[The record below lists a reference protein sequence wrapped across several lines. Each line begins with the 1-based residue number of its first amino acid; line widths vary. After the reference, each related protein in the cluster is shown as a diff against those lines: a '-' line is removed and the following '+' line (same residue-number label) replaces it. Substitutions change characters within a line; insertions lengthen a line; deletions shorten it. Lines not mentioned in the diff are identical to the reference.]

1 MLLLGIAV
9 AAILI
14 GALRLLTEQAQQPP
28 GSSASAQPDGALAL
42 YTWLGDAGAQTQRLS
57 DPVID
62 PGVGTVLIV
71 QPPTVLDQT
80 FTDALD
86 TVADRGGTLVLAGDS
101 LPWLFAANALGVTA
115 QPVAPRAT
123 ATTPDGLS
131 VPLASRYRL
140 STDQGGAE
148 PLLVGDDGGWV
159 ALSTPYRQGRLIVVA
174 SPEPFT
180 NAGLA
185 DDATARFVFREVV
198 SPSVA
203 NGLPVAFDE
212 IERSPGASAAGT
224 PSLDQLLYQTP
235 VGRALLYAGLLTFLF
250 LLLAGRRLGPPVYLR
265 SASEAPRTMYEH
277 VQMLANLYRRAGQLQ
292 VARETLSRSYA
303 RGLARGTLRPDRAAA
318 LRSGLAALESAR
330 TEYDVVSAVARLEGV
345 RVPSFEEELPP
356 VSAGSSKDTRSQ

>member
-9 AAILI
+9 VAILI
-14 GALRLLTEQAQQPP
+14 GALRLLTEQPQQPP
-28 GSSASAQPDGALAL
+28 GSSTSAQPDGALAL

-62 PGVGTVLIV
+62 PGVGTVLLV
-71 QPPTVLDQT
+71 QPPTVMDQT
-80 FTDALD
+80 FNDALD

-101 LPWLFAANALGVTA
+101 IPWLFAANGLGVTA
-115 QPVAPRAT
+115 QPAAPQAT

-140 STDQGGAE
+140 STDRAGAE

-159 ALSTPYRQGRLIVVA
+159 ALSTPYRQGRLIVIA
-174 SPEPFT
+174 SPQPFT

-198 SPSVA
+198 SPSA
-203 NGLPVAFDE
+203 ASGLPVAFDE
-212 IERSPGASAAGT
+212 IDRSAGASAAGT

-235 VGRALLYAGLLTFLF
+235 VGRALLYAGLLTFVF
-250 LLLAGRRLGPPVYLR
+250 LLLAGRRMGPPIYLR
-265 SASEAPRTMYEH
+265 SSANAPRTMYEH

-292 VARETLSRSYA
+292 VVRETLGRSYA
-303 RGLARGTLRPDRAAA
+303 RALARGTLPPDRAAA
-318 LRSGLAALESAR
+318 LRSRLAALESAR
-330 TEYDVVSAVARLEGV
+330 TESGVVSAVAALE
-345 RVPSFEEELPP
+345 RVPVPPFEELPP
-356 VSAGSSKDTRSQ
+356 VSAGSSKAARSQ